1 MNFQITLEEKLEA
14 LKKLY
19 EEENDDEM
27 RKIILY
33 QIKEIEDLIH
43 VRDELEK
50 GTIN

>member
-1 MNFQITLEEKLEA
+1 MEFQMTLGEKLGA

-19 EEENDDEM
+19 EGESDDEVG
-27 RKIILY
+27 KVILY

-43 VRDELEK
+43 VRSELEK